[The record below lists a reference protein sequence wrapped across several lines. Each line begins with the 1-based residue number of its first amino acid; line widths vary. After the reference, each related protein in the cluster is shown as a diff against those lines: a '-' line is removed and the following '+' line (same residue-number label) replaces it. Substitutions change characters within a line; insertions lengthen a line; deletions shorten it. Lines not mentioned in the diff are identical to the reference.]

1 MGSRSPAR
9 TRRAGQPAFHWRRED
24 GLPVREGA
32 APCPTRTP
40 AKLDF
45 TDVRRGEKKSFHVE
59 IFRVAT
65 IATHQGMPLASL
77 LPVSFGVTPVE
88 HDEAAIEGV
97 T

>member
-1 MGSRSPAR
+1 
-9 TRRAGQPAFHWRRED
+9 
-24 GLPVREGA
+24 
-32 APCPTRTP
+32 
-40 AKLDF
+40 
-45 TDVRRGEKKSFHVE
+45 VE

-88 HDEAAIEGV
+88 HDEAAIEEV